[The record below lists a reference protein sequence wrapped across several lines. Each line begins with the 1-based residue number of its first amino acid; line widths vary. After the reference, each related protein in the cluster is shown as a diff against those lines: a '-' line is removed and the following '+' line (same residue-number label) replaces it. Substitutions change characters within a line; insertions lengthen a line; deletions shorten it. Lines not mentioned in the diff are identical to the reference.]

1 MFINNF
7 QKNWIKKIIDSL
19 NTNNIKS
26 KIIGYTKNKDYGKKI
41 RINDQNI
48 DLLRFDQDEITKIL
62 K

>member
-1 MFINNF
+1 M
-7 QKNWIKKIIDSL
+7 
-19 NTNNIKS
+19 TIKS

-41 RINDQNI
+41 NINDQNV